1 MGIYEFKADDAYR
14 FAVSQGTKVKT
25 IGNKEIQF
33 LRCPYCH
40 NGNGNDRYTFAINMT
55 TGAFNCKRASCGA
68 KGNMITLAQDFGFTL
83 DNYTDAYLHRGERKY
98 KTLPQRKPEPAD
110 RAVSYLAGRGIPEEI
125 AKQYNITI
133 SNKDESVMCFPFYD
147 EDDVLQFVKY
157 RNLDFKPGDKGNK
170 EWCESSCKPIL
181 FGMNHCKSEYGA
193 LVITEGQIDSLSV
206 AAAGIPNAVSVPNG
220 KNGFTWIPQCWD
232 FLQDYK
238 EIIVFGDCERGEITL
253 LDEIARRFRGNKV
266 VRHVRIEDYKGHK
279 DANEILQAE
288 GAAAIVTAIEQAE
301 IIENPKIIRVSDIQ
315 RINMESVGGIKTGFA
330 GIDEKI
336 EKLYF
341 GQLVLLT
348 GERGHGKSTLG
359 MQLITRAIDA
369 GISVMAYSGELTGWQ
384 FREWIERQFAGKK
397 YINVMRR
404 EDEAAH
410 PSVNAEIVPKM
421 TDWYGDKLFLY
432 DNCDSEVDT
441 NESLLSTL
449 ESSIVQYG
457 CKMILVD
464 NLMTA
469 LNDDLSADIYRQQT
483 AFVRNLAKLAKQHE
497 VLIVLIAHPRKVSE
511 KHEFDNDDVSGSA
524 NITNLCD
531 VVLQYAKPKGQPKDS
546 PERVLRITKNRNNGR
561 VDYEGIMLYFEDV
574 SKRISAATGIF
585 DWAYGWETEADKFI
599 PADDLDD
606 IPF

>member
-1 MGIYEFKADDAYR
+1 
-14 FAVSQGTKVKT
+14 
-25 IGNKEIQF
+25 
-33 LRCPYCH
+33 
-40 NGNGNDRYTFAINMT
+40 
-55 TGAFNCKRASCGA
+55 
-68 KGNMITLAQDFGFTL
+68 
-83 DNYTDAYLHRGERKY
+83 
-98 KTLPQRKPEPAD
+98 
-110 RAVSYLAGRGIPEEI
+110 
-125 AKQYNITI
+125 
-133 SNKDESVMCFPFYD
+133 
-147 EDDVLQFVKY
+147 
-157 RNLDFKPGDKGNK
+157 
-170 EWCESSCKPIL
+170 
-181 FGMNHCKSEYGA
+181 
-193 LVITEGQIDSLSV
+193 
-206 AAAGIPNAVSVPNG
+206 
-220 KNGFTWIPQCWD
+220 
-232 FLQDYK
+232 
-238 EIIVFGDCERGEITL
+238 
-253 LDEIARRFRGNKV
+253 
-266 VRHVRIEDYKGHK
+266 
-279 DANEILQAE
+279 
-288 GAAAIVTAIEQAE
+288 
-301 IIENPKIIRVSDIQ
+301 
-315 RINMESVGGIKTGFA
+315 
-330 GIDEKI
+330 
-336 EKLYF
+336 
-341 GQLVLLT
+341 
-348 GERGHGKSTLG
+348 
-359 MQLITRAIDA
+359 
-369 GISVMAYSGELTGWQ
+369 
-384 FREWIERQFAGKK
+384 
-397 YINVMRR
+397 MRR